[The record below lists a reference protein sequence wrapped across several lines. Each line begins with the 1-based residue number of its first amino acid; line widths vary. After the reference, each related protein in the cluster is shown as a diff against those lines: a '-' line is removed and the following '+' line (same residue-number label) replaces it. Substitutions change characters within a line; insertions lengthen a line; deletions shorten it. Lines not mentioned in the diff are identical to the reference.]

1 MTTLQMPVA
10 TNGHIRF
17 GWRLR
22 IGMLLPSSN
31 QVAEPEMP
39 SMLPE
44 GVGLYTTRLKLVG
57 GGMEAEL
64 AMIEKV
70 EEAAELLADADVHL
84 IAFHCT
90 GVTTLN
96 PEMPG
101 NLKRRITAAT
111 GKPAVVTSEAV
122 VAALNLFRAKRI
134 VLISPYK
141 KETNE
146 HEVAFFAHHGIEV
159 VHEHGLS
166 LGSGAEFS
174 NVDPQTWY
182 RLGIEHRRDD
192 VDAYFFSCATIRAA
206 PMIDTLERDLR
217 KPVVSSNQAM
227 MWHALRTAGIDE
239 PIAGFGKLFL
249 DF

>member
-1 MTTLQMPVA
+1 MTNSTTATFPV
-10 TNGHIRF
+10 RV

-31 QVAEPEMP
+31 QVSEPEMP

-44 GVGLYTTRLKLVG
+44 GVGLYTTRLKLNG
-57 GGMEAEL
+57 GGADAEL
-64 AMIEKV
+64 RMIEKV

-90 GVTTLN
+90 GVTTLT

-101 NLKRRITAAT
+101 ELKRRINAAT

-122 VAALNLFRAKRI
+122 LAALQHFNAKRI
-134 VLISPYK
+134 VLISPYRQ
-141 KETNE
+141 ETND

-159 VHEHGLS
+159 VHEFGMNLS
-166 LGSGAEFS
+166 NAAAFS
-174 NVDPQTWY
+174 SVDPQTWY

-192 VDAYFFSCATIRAA
+192 VDAYFFSCATIRVA
-206 PMIDTLERDLR
+206 PMIDTLEQDLG
-217 KPVVSSNQAM
+217 KPVISSNQAM
-227 MWHALRTAGIDE
+227 MWHALRTAGIRE
-239 PIAGFGKLFL
+239 SVPGFGKLFTI
-249 DF
+249 

>member
-1 MTTLQMPVA
+1 MTV
-10 TNGHIRF
+10 RV

-22 IGMLLPSSN
+22 IGILLPSSN
-31 QVAEPEMP
+31 QVSEPEMP

-44 GVGLYTTRLKLVG
+44 GVGLYTTRLKLNG
-57 GGMEAEL
+57 GGPEAEL
-64 AMIEKV
+64 RMIEKV
-70 EEAAELLADADVHL
+70 EEASELLADADVHL

-101 NLKRRITAAT
+101 ELKRRIHDAT

-122 VAALNLFRAKRI
+122 LAALRRFDAKRI
-134 VLISPYK
+134 VMISPYRQA
-141 KETNE
+141 TND

-159 VHEHGLS
+159 VHEYGMNLPN
-166 LGSGAEFS
+166 AAAFS

-182 RLGIEHRRDD
+182 RLGMEHRRDD

-206 PMIDTLERDLR
+206 PMIETLEQDLG
-217 KPVVSSNQAM
+217 KPVITSNQAM
-227 MWHALRTAGIDE
+227 MWHALRAGGIRE
-239 PIAGFGKLFL
+239 PVPGFGKLFAL
-249 DF
+249 T

>member
-1 MTTLQMPVA
+1 MMTSTSPTLPV
-10 TNGHIRF
+10 RF

-31 QVAEPEMP
+31 QVSEPEMP

-44 GVGLYTTRLKLVG
+44 GVGLYTTRLKLNG
-57 GGMEAEL
+57 GGPDAEL
-64 AMIEKV
+64 RMIEKV
-70 EEAAELLADADVHL
+70 EEAAELLADADVHV

-90 GVTTLN
+90 GVTTLT

-101 NLKRRITAAT
+101 ELKRRIHDAT

-122 VAALNLFRAKRI
+122 LAALQRFNAKRI
-134 VLISPYK
+134 VLISPYRQ
-141 KETNE
+141 ETND

-159 VHEHGLS
+159 VHEFGMSLS
-166 LGSGAEFS
+166 NAAAFS
-174 NVDPQTWY
+174 NVDPQMWY

-206 PMIDTLERDLR
+206 LMIETLEQDLG
-217 KPVVSSNQAM
+217 KPVITSNQAM
-227 MWHALRTAGIDE
+227 MWHALRSAGIRE
-239 PIAGFGKLFL
+239 AVPGFGKLFTI
-249 DF
+249 

>member
-1 MTTLQMPVA
+1 MLTPV
-10 TNGHIRF
+10 RS

-31 QVAEPEMP
+31 QVSEPEMP
-39 SMLPE
+39 AMLPE
-44 GVGLYTTRLKLVG
+44 GVGLFTTRLKLNG
-57 GGMEAEL
+57 GGPEAEL
-64 AMIEKV
+64 RMIEKV

-101 NLKRRITAAT
+101 NLKRRIHDAT

-122 VAALNLFRAKRI
+122 LAALQRFGAKRI
-134 VLISPYK
+134 VLISPYRQ
-141 KETNE
+141 ETND

-159 VHEHGLS
+159 VHEFGMNLPN
-166 LGSGAEFS
+166 AAAFS

-182 RLGIEHRRDD
+182 QLGMQHRREG

-206 PMIDTLERDLR
+206 PMVETLERDLDL
-217 KPVVSSNQAM
+217 PVITSNQAM
-227 MWHALRTAGIDE
+227 MWHALRSAGIRE
-239 PIAGFGKLFL
+239 QVPGFGRLFTL
-249 DF
+249 D

>member
-1 MTTLQMPVA
+1 MTVRA
-10 TNGHIRF
+10 

-31 QVAEPEMP
+31 QVSEPEMP

-44 GVGLYTTRLKLVG
+44 GVGLYTTRLKLNG
-57 GGMEAEL
+57 GGSDAEL
-64 AMIEKV
+64 RMIEKV

-101 NLKRRITAAT
+101 QLKRRIHEAS
-111 GKPAVVTSEAV
+111 GKPAIVTSEAV
-122 VAALNLFRAKRI
+122 LAALQRFGAKRI
-134 VLISPYK
+134 VLISPYRQQ
-141 KETNE
+141 TND

-159 VHEHGLS
+159 VHEFGLNLPNAS
-166 LGSGAEFS
+166 AFS

-182 RLGIEHRRDD
+182 RLGIEHRRDG

-206 PMIDTLERDLR
+206 PMIETLEQDLDR
-217 KPVVSSNQAM
+217 PVITSNQAM
-227 MWHALRTAGIDE
+227 MWHALRSGGIRE
-239 PIAGFGKLFL
+239 PVAGFGKLFL
-249 DF
+249 T